1 MALPGV
7 AGRGLA
13 PVLVPTAASATAN
26 PQNRSEVD
34 VSQPSAALVAHAD
47 AQAAFISVLERRS
60 EIGLRQ
66 ALGATRGH
74 IRARF
79 LAEAVLLALIG
90 GAAGVGA
97 CALATTVYASSKHE
111 MVVIPALAWGGGI
124 GAVVGADAAV

>member
-1 MALPGV
+1 
-7 AGRGLA
+7 
-13 PVLVPTAASATAN
+13 
-26 PQNRSEVD
+26 
-34 VSQPSAALVAHAD
+34 
-47 AQAAFISVLERRS
+47 
-60 EIGLRQ
+60 
-66 ALGATRGH
+66 LGATRGH

-124 GAVVGADAAV
+124 GAVIGAVAVL

>member
-34 VSQPSAALVAHAD
+34 VSQSSAALVSHAD

-60 EIGLRQ
+60 EIGLR
-66 ALGATRGH
+66 LGERLDL
-74 IRARF
+74 F
-79 LAEAVLLALIG
+79 D
-90 GAAGVGA
+90 
-97 CALATTVYASSKHE
+97 
-111 MVVIPALAWGGGI
+111 P
-124 GAVVGADAAV
+124 DAAVPVAWRTTKANVVLVLQPAGQRPFVARRVTCRTVS